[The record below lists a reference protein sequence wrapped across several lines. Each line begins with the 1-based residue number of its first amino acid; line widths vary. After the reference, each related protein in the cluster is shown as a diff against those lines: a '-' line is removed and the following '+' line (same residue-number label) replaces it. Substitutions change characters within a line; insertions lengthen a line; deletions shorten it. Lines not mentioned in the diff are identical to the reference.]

1 VNTDYGVKASA
12 FDRIQVDVLVRI
24 ATAAARMV
32 EIGATRLSGIREKT
46 TPHSTWGLA
55 CFCQYSLA
63 NMIVST
69 RVTTGSL
76 FAPLT
81 FGSSY
86 KLILPA
92 VAVVEVKI
100 CKRRP
105 NHSNLP

>member
-55 CFCQYSLA
+55 CFCQYSL
-63 NMIVST
+63 T
-69 RVTTGSL
+69 
-76 FAPLT
+76 
-81 FGSSY
+81 
-86 KLILPA
+86 PA
-92 VAVVEVKI
+92 W
-100 CKRRP
+100 
-105 NHSNLP
+105 

>member
-1 VNTDYGVKASA
+1 VNIDFGSKASA
-12 FDRIQVDVLVRI
+12 FDRIQVDAPVRI

-69 RVTTGSL
+69 RVTTGSP
-76 FAPLT
+76 FAFLT
-81 FGSSY
+81 FGHGQSF
-86 KLILPA
+86 
-92 VAVVEVKI
+92 VAAD
-100 CKRRP
+100 R
-105 NHSNLP
+105 